1 MKVWILLV
9 SLLSLSLA
17 EDCFDYDTDYY
28 GTNINNGLEERTD
41 SAKDC
46 QRHCQATD
54 GCVAFTW
61 ASKNFPGSS
70 NLSFF
75 VMMGHDATRLYSALR

>member
-1 MKVWILLV
+1 MKVWILLA
-9 SLLSLSLA
+9 LLSLSLA

>member
-1 MKVWILLV
+1 MINMKVWILLV

-61 ASKNFPGSS
+61 ASKNFPGSFRVFCYDGS
-70 NLSFF
+70 
-75 VMMGHDATRLYSALR
+75 